1 MKLDGEIALIT
12 GGAGCIGAN
21 LTRRLIGRARRIVVM
36 DDLSSAERW
45 NVPRDPSVRFLLGD
59 VTHDRA
65 LAQAFAF
72 RPTVVFH
79 LAALFANQNS
89 IDHPR
94 DDLRVNGL
102 GALKV
107 LQYAQT
113 AGVRRVV
120 FASSGCSVYG
130 HAAPLPVTED
140 FLSIQLDTP
149 YQITKLLGELYCN
162 YFHTHY
168 ALPVVRARF
177 FNVFGPGE
185 IPGRYRNVIPN
196 FVYHAL
202 RGEPLP
208 VTGSGEET
216 RDFTF
221 VSDIVDG
228 VIACAERD
236 EAVGE
241 AINLASGQETRII
254 DLARRI
260 NALTGNR
267 AGIAFTGR
275 RDWDRIT
282 RRRASIAKAERL
294 LGYRPAVGIE
304 RGVPQVVNWIKANF
318 DRIERSMQK
327 SQRAAVQARPLAVAV

>member
-1 MKLDGEIALIT
+1 MNLNDATVLIT
-12 GGAGCIGAN
+12 GGAGCIGSN
-21 LTRRLIGRARRIVVM
+21 LTRRLIGRARHIVVM

-45 NVPRDPSVRFLLGD
+45 NVPSHPSVRFLLGD

-65 LAQAFAF
+65 LTQAFAC

-102 GALKV
+102 GTLKL
-107 LQYAQT
+107 LQFAQMT
-113 AGVRRVV
+113 GVGRVV

-130 HAAPLPVTED
+130 HAAPLPVSED

-149 YQITKLLGELYCN
+149 YQITKLLGEIYSN
-162 YFHTHY
+162 YFHARY
-168 ALPVVRARF
+168 SLPVVRARF

-185 IPGRYRNVIPN
+185 VPGRYRNVIPN
-196 FVYHAL
+196 FVYFAL

-208 VTGSGEET
+208 ITGSGEET

-228 VIACAERD
+228 VLACVERD

-241 AINLASGQETRII
+241 AINLASGRETRVI
-254 DLARRI
+254 DLARQI
-260 NALTGNR
+260 NSLTGNR
-267 AGIAFTGR
+267 AGIEFTGR

-282 RRRASIAKAERL
+282 RRCASIAKAERL
-294 LGYRPAVGIE
+294 LDYHPSVGVE
-304 RGVPQVVNWIKANF
+304 RGVPQVVHWIKANF
-318 DRIERSMQK
+318 DRIERSMRK
-327 SQRAAVQARPLAVAV
+327 SQRAPARVEPLAVAV